1 LTKRTK
7 YAEEFHH
14 WFVYELVFSSPQL
27 HIYLCRFPQND
38 IATMMYKNNETR
50 CFYENIKIEL
60 NRLLS
65 FQTVLFEVISGS
77 TVDKHR

>member
-1 LTKRTK
+1 
-7 YAEEFHH
+7 
-14 WFVYELVFSSPQL
+14 
-27 HIYLCRFPQND
+27 
-38 IATMMYKNNETR
+38 MMYKNNETR

-77 TVDKHR
+77 TVDKHRR

>member
-1 LTKRTK
+1 MRETFLWDNIYIYK
-7 YAEEFHH
+7 Y
-14 WFVYELVFSSPQL
+14 SPVKQIDL
-27 HIYLCRFPQND
+27 FND

>member
-1 LTKRTK
+1 
-7 YAEEFHH
+7 
-14 WFVYELVFSSPQL
+14 
-27 HIYLCRFPQND
+27 
-38 IATMMYKNNETR
+38 MMYKNNETR

-77 TVDKHR
+77 TPLIAMFLMTFVGIVDDIIKWHL